1 MLNSDYRSFSR
12 RMSDPESSSSYFGL
26 EDPQWLCMVTLFIAS
41 LVTLILYFVQYFQH
55 RVIGNKQGA
64 AEGDNAATEEEE
76 AAALLGWALSLK
88 SWKSQWRRAWCI
100 ALNDEARKRKGAVLL
115 AFEEDGLEASDLT
128 LSRVSSFQK
137 SAGNKAASCCVV
149 GEKLQFSLSS
159 ASTAMAAADPCKYTV
174 CIAPLELQLHLHMQE
189 AEDKVKVSWEVSH
202 LEVEELQV
210 MPAFTQVILKQQS
223 RRCINLTKGYAAH

>member
-1 MLNSDYRSFSR
+1 MLNSDHRSFSR

-55 RVIGNKQGA
+55 RLIGNKQGA

-100 ALNDEARKRKGAVLL
+100 ALNDEARKRKVSLMTTKPMLYCGAGD
-115 AFEEDGLEASDLT
+115 FN
-128 LSRVSSFQK
+128 K
-137 SAGNKAASCCVV
+137 SVAYNATR
-149 GEKLQFSLSS
+149 L
-159 ASTAMAAADPCKYTV
+159 
-174 CIAPLELQLHLHMQE
+174 
-189 AEDKVKVSWEVSH
+189 
-202 LEVEELQV
+202 
-210 MPAFTQVILKQQS
+210 
-223 RRCINLTKGYAAH
+223 

>member
-1 MLNSDYRSFSR
+1 MLNSDHRSFSR

-55 RVIGNKQGA
+55 RLIGNKQGA

-100 ALNDEARKRKGAVLL
+100 ALNDEARKRKVSFMTTKPMLHCGAGD
-115 AFEEDGLEASDLT
+115 FN
-128 LSRVSSFQK
+128 K
-137 SAGNKAASCCVV
+137 SVAYNATR
-149 GEKLQFSLSS
+149 L
-159 ASTAMAAADPCKYTV
+159 
-174 CIAPLELQLHLHMQE
+174 
-189 AEDKVKVSWEVSH
+189 
-202 LEVEELQV
+202 
-210 MPAFTQVILKQQS
+210 
-223 RRCINLTKGYAAH
+223 

>member
-137 SAGNKAASCCVV
+137 SAGNKVLTPYS
-149 GEKLQFSLSS
+149 
-159 ASTAMAAADPCKYTV
+159 YTGKHLCTV
-174 CIAPLELQLHLHMQE
+174 YGRQAP
-189 AEDKVKVSWEVSH
+189 
-202 LEVEELQV
+202 
-210 MPAFTQVILKQQS
+210 T
-223 RRCINLTKGYAAH
+223 C